1 MSRNLPIHQYS
12 IKEDYRNNARI
23 DGIYSKAYL
32 DRLVVGSFM
41 TITSAMSPNLA
52 KYSFRLSEI
61 RINDSSI
68 FRFLPCAPQK
78 STCKDDISSIRCV
91 LVQLNPLIYG
101 SRLVCAFAC
110 QQTPTL
116 AQRAQTCQNRCHQGL
131 CAPSLSS
138 VGPEVLT

>member
-23 DGIYSKAYL
+23 DRIYSKAYL

-68 FRFLPCAPQK
+68 IHKYVYLDFWRVRPKKAPIK
-78 STCKDDISSIRCV
+78 TTS
-91 LVQLNPLIYG
+91 
-101 SRLVCAFAC
+101 AA
-110 QQTPTL
+110 
-116 AQRAQTCQNRCHQGL
+116 
-131 CAPSLSS
+131 
-138 VGPEVLT
+138 

>member
-68 FRFLPCAPQK
+68 IHRY
-78 STCKDDISSIRCV
+78 I
-91 LVQLNPLIYG
+91 
-101 SRLVCAFAC
+101 
-110 QQTPTL
+110 
-116 AQRAQTCQNRCHQGL
+116 
-131 CAPSLSS
+131 
-138 VGPEVLT
+138 